1 MWSGL
6 ELECKITIVLK
17 SLNTYLF
24 YLAIDVTN
32 FGESLLS
39 LTQQTSPL
47 LHVVKKKFV
56 IKGLSA
62 LVSSVGLS
70 SWQ

>member
-1 MWSGL
+1 MQSGFDSWIS
-6 ELECKITIVLK
+6 ITKKVPP
-17 SLNTYLF
+17 YAP

-32 FGESLLS
+32 FGESLS
-39 LTQQTSPL
+39 SQTQQTSPL